1 MKTTLSCIIL
11 FVQDV
16 DKLKY
21 FYMNNFNLALVEEI
35 KTEWV
40 LLKAGH
46 CEIGLHK
53 IGTQYLQSIET
64 PFKSDNNTKIVFEID
79 EDIFSIHKILEAK
92 NVIIKEIMSWDNYPF
107 WICDG
112 EDPEQ
117 NVFQLRMKK
126 QVIS

>member
-1 MKTTLSCIIL
+1 
-11 FVQDV
+11 
-16 DKLKY
+16 
-21 FYMNNFNLALVEEI
+21 MNNFNLALVEEI

>member
-1 MKTTLSCIIL
+1 
-11 FVQDV
+11 
-16 DKLKY
+16 
-21 FYMNNFNLALVEEI
+21 MNNFNLDLVEEI
-35 KTEWV
+35 KNEWV

-53 IGTQYLQSIET
+53 IGAQYLQDIDT

-79 EDIFSIHKILEAK
+79 EDIFSTHKKLEAK
-92 NVIIKEIMSWDNYPF
+92 NVALKEIMSWDNYPY

-126 QVIS
+126 

>member
-21 FYMNNFNLALVEEI
+21 FYMNNFNLDLVEEI
-35 KTEWV
+35 KSEWV

-53 IGTQYLQSIET
+53 IGAQYMQTIEIASQSR
-64 PFKSDNNTKIVFEID
+64 NNTKIVLEID
-79 EDIFSIHKILEAK
+79 QDIFTIHKELKAK
-92 NVIIKEIMSWDNYPF
+92 NVALNEIKSWENYPY

-126 QVIS
+126 